1 MHDSNIDVL
10 RIAEPEIR
18 YNENIVDVNYKI
30 EVTEK
35 ANNQTSVFNEK
46 HSMRYL
52 FLPELKKILED
63 LNIEIM
69 DSLTWMSDD
78 ELNLN
83 SWQGV
88 VVASKKV

>member
-1 MHDSNIDVL
+1 
-10 RIAEPEIR
+10 
-18 YNENIVDVNYKI
+18 
-30 EVTEK
+30 
-35 ANNQTSVFNEK
+35 
-46 HSMRYL
+46 MRYL

-88 VVASKKV
+88 IVASKKV